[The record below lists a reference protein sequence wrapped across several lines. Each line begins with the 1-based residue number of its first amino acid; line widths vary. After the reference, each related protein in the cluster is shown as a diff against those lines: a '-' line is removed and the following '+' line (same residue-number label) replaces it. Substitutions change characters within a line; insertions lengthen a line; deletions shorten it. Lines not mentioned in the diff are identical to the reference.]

1 MIGDLQEKLKEWL
14 AQNRALLW
22 AVMSHKDMADA
33 TLRGAGVSPEELL
46 QATNKI
52 EDSLDGLKDMMKRLY
67 ILLYEIEEEAKSM
80 LSQASEPKRPPAM
93 TVRKET
99 YAEKPSPQPPA
110 IPKEKSRPAPSA
122 GVEPQ
127 PEPAPEEAETQ
138 PQPVSVNT
146 PKQHTDLIPPNITP
160 PTLEVPVQRKDLSEE
175 TSANLKCPVL
185 EKLEEEEKRKVDTK
199 QITIKKPQKAGG
211 LIEYMGLW
219 DWFWRLSE
227 EQQKEVV
234 SIMTD
239 GVKLS
244 QYDLFER
251 EIKVLK
257 PSFASYCWQT
267 ANRLMHK
274 NYDELATGLL
284 IKGLT
289 VVDRKH
295 DKEMLHIMYAKYFYR
310 RRHTLPNAYEACI
323 NHCEKAIRSYEQDK
337 ETRPKPVAP
346 FKLLT
351 MIYEE
356 RRDYRE
362 LLRVCDRAI
371 TVYEGTP
378 EVEGFSKIKDILARR
393 IESD

>member
-1 MIGDLQEKLKEWL
+1 VRGDLQEKLTEWL

-33 TLRGAGVSPEELL
+33 ALRGAGLSPEELL
-46 QATNKI
+46 KAAEKI
-52 EDSLDGLKDMMKRLY
+52 EDSLDGLKDLMKRLY

-80 LSQASEPKRPPAM
+80 LSETVEPKRPPAM
-93 TVRKET
+93 TVRREAVAAET
-99 YAEKPSPQPPA
+99 TQSPPPAEKTVEPPQPA
-110 IPKEKSRPAPSA
+110 AT
-122 GVEPQ
+122 EPVQ
-127 PEPAPEEAETQ
+127 KAAAEPEPAPVEAAS
-138 PQPVSVNT
+138 PNPP
-146 PKQHTDLIPPNITP
+146 PKSATP
-160 PTLEVPVQRKDLSEE
+160 PTLEVPVGERDLSEE
-175 TSANLKCPVL
+175 TSASLKCPVL
-185 EKLEEEEKRKVDTK
+185 DELEKQEQRAVDTK
-199 QITIKKPQKAGG
+199 MIKIGKPATPGG
-211 LIEYMGLW
+211 LFEYMGLW

-227 EQQKEVV
+227 EQQKEIV

-239 GVKLS
+239 GTKLT

-257 PSFASYCWQT
+257 PSFAAYCWRT

-289 VVDRKH
+289 VVDKKH

-310 RRHTLPNAYEACI
+310 RRHKLPNAYEACI
-323 NHCEKAIRSYEQDK
+323 NHCQKAIRSYEQDR

-356 RRDYRE
+356 RRDYKE
-362 LLRVCDRAI
+362 LLKICDRAI
-371 TVYEGTP
+371 AVYEGTP
-378 EVEGFSKIKDILARR
+378 EQEGFIKIKNILTRR
-393 IESD
+393 LGT